1 MDLLQDNVKRL
12 YFKFL
17 TAAFGS
23 ALISSIYGV
32 VAMAV
37 VGQYH
42 GPRGSAAMGV
52 IEPVWNLI
60 YSLGLLTGIGGSV
73 LFSVEKEKRQDDP
86 DAANA
91 CFTVA
96 AAATGAIALAIW
108 ALFLYAQENA
118 AEPIAYATLSEGSQE
133 ATFTNLTSAVSYKVG
148 GKLTGGTAP
157 VTLTITD

>member
-12 YFKFL
+12 CFKFL

-32 VAMAV
+32 VAM

-42 GPRGSAAMGV
+42 GPQSSAAMGV
-52 IEPVWNLI
+52 IAPVWNLI

-73 LFSVEKEKRQDDP
+73 LFSVEKEMRQDDT

-108 ALFLYAQENA
+108 ALFRCFETPMLRPFGADDVML
-118 AEPIAYATLSEGSQE
+118 PLCRAYL
-133 ATFTNLTSAVSYKVG
+133 SAVKWTVPVYL
-148 GKLTGGTAP
+148 LTQ
-157 VTLTITD
+157 LFLILLIYSDL

>member
-108 ALFLYAQENA
+108 ALFRCFETPMLRLFGADDA
-118 AEPIAYATLSEGSQE
+118 LLPLCRAYL
-133 ATFTNLTSAVSYKVG
+133 SAVKWTVPVCL
-148 GKLTGGTAP
+148 LTQ
-157 VTLTITD
+157 LFLILLLYSDL

>member
-23 ALISSIYGV
+23 ALVSSIYGV
-32 VAMAV
+32 VAMAM

-42 GPRGSAAMGV
+42 GPQSSAAMGV
-52 IEPVWNLI
+52 IAPVWNLI

-73 LFSVEKEKRQDDP
+73 LFSVEKGKRQDDP

-108 ALFLYAQENA
+108 ALFRCFETPMLRLFGADDA
-118 AEPIAYATLSEGSQE
+118 LIPLCRAYL
-133 ATFTNLTSAVSYKVG
+133 SAVKWTVPVYL
-148 GKLTGGTAP
+148 LTQ
-157 VTLTITD
+157 LYLILLIYSDL

>member
-32 VAMAV
+32 VAMAM

-52 IEPVWNLI
+52 ITSVWNLI

-108 ALFLYAQENA
+108 ALLRCFET
-118 AEPIAYATLSEGSQE
+118 PILRPFGADDALLPLRRAYL
-133 ATFTNLTSAVSYKVG
+133 SAVKWTVPVYL
-148 GKLTGGTAP
+148 LTQ
-157 VTLTITD
+157 LFLILLIYSDL